1 MRQAIRS
8 GQGSSASLRAL
19 CLATTVIL
27 SVSAAGAAQATS
39 PTGAERPVQSDA
51 AQGPKSDGPKS
62 DGQLQQALDS
72 TLPQPA
78 PAIDRPSTA
87 TTPDTAPAVPGNS
100 GDGNIPDGP
109 SEIIRDMSA
118 LPAPV
123 KKMRDQLIEAAA
135 SGDVERLRALVGT
148 GANQTLVM
156 NSDGDDPVDT
166 LKTFSGDP
174 DGQEILAIMID
185 ILSTGAARFDAGKPD
200 EVYVWPYFVAKNVES
215 LTPPER
221 VDLLRIVTAGDL
233 IGMQENGNYNFY
245 RIGITPNGQWK
256 FLTGGD

>member
-1 MRQAIRS
+1 MRHLERPTT
-8 GQGSSASLRAL
+8 GLSACLRAL
-19 CLATTVIL
+19 CLATTVTF
-27 SVSAAGAAQATS
+27 SVSTATAEPFRGQGMDAAQAPFES
-39 PTGAERPVQSDA
+39 GQGVIRAGSEFQ
-51 AQGPKSDGPKS
+51 AQN
-62 DGQLQQALDS
+62 S

-78 PAIDRPSTA
+78 PAIDRPTSPPA
-87 TTPDTAPAVPGNS
+87 GSGDTDNAPAGRTTTN
-100 GDGNIPDGP
+100 DTNIPDGP
-109 SEIIRDMSA
+109 SEIIRDVDK

-123 KKMRDQLIEAAA
+123 QKLRQQMIEAAA
-135 SGDVERLRALVGT
+135 SGDVEKLRVLLGT
-148 GANQTLVM
+148 GPNQTLMM
-156 NSDGDDPVDT
+156 NNDGEDPIDT

-185 ILSTGAARFDAGKPD
+185 ILSAGAARFDAGKPD
-200 EVYVWPYFVAKNVES
+200 EVYVWPYFVAKNVDS

-245 RIGITPNGQWK
+245 RLGITPDGQWK

>member
-1 MRQAIRS
+1 MDEVPAS
-8 GQGSSASLRAL
+8 SEAGQGLQRPSDDLQ
-19 CLATTVIL
+19 
-27 SVSAAGAAQATS
+27 AQT
-39 PTGAERPVQSDA
+39 
-51 AQGPKSDGPKS
+51 
-62 DGQLQQALDS
+62 S

-78 PAIDRPSTA
+78 PAIDRPSEPPAGSNTPNLPA
-87 TTPDTAPAVPGNS
+87 EPVNPDTAPAGGMTVDS
-100 GDGNIPDGP
+100 SIPDGP
-109 SEIIRDMSA
+109 SEIISDVEK

-123 KKMRDQLIEAAA
+123 QKIRQQLIEAAT
-135 SGDVERLRALVGT
+135 SGDVEKLRALLGK
-148 GANQTLVM
+148 GPNQTLVM
-156 NSDGDDPVDT
+156 NNDGEDPIDT

-185 ILSTGAARFDAGKPD
+185 ILSAGAARFDAGKPD

-245 RIGITPNGQWK
+245 RLGITPDGQWK